1 MSDLKGLSKPNKLA
15 KIFAESRRGSALLLP
30 SKGRLQI
37 TRRSPLIPI
46 FLIVAVDVLGLT
58 IILPLLPFYAEKMG
72 ASATQVGLLV
82 SVYSLCQLFSGPLL
96 GRLSDRTGRKPLLL
110 LSQAGTFIGFLV
122 LAYAGS
128 LWIVFLARIID
139 GLTAGNIS
147 LAQAYISDVTEP
159 EKRTGSFAL
168 IGIAFGLG
176 FLIGPAISG
185 FLAQYSYQY
194 PIFAAA
200 ALSATS
206 ILATATLLPGTK
218 PEAGGDGRKLSVLDW
233 GNYAQFFRRP
243 ELGPLLWQFAVFMM
257 AFSLFISGFALFAE
271 RRFSFGPKQVGYVY
285 GYIGLLGVI
294 LQGGLIGRL
303 SGKFGDSKLVQWGF
317 LLATIG
323 YAALAFTFRIPA
335 LLVVSAISSIGS
347 GALRPALTSL
357 ITQRSKR
364 TEQGTVLGLT
374 QSLNSVSSILAPAL
388 GGMLI
393 NMHLLSTWA
402 CVTAGFCAAGLLLQR
417 SANLAE
423 SQPSVQ
429 RHPVRP

>member
-1 MSDLKGLSKPNKLA
+1 M
-15 KIFAESRRGSALLLP
+15 
-30 SKGRLQI
+30 
-37 TRRSPLIPI
+37 
-46 FLIVAVDVLGLT
+46 DVLGLT

-72 ASATQVGLLV
+72 ASAMQVGLLV

-128 LWIVFLARIID
+128 LWVVFLARIID

-185 FLAQYSYQY
+185 FLSQYSYQY

-206 ILATATLLPGTK
+206 ILATTFLLPGTK
-218 PEAGGDGRKLSVLDW
+218 SEAGGEGRKLSVLDW
-233 GNYAQFFRRP
+233 GNYVAFFRRP
-243 ELGPLLWQFAVFMM
+243 ELGPLLWQFATFMM
-257 AFSLFISGFALFAE
+257 AFSFFISGFALFAE
-271 RRFSFGPKQVGYVY
+271 RRFVWDGQPFGPKQVGYVY
-285 GYIGLLGVI
+285 GYIGFLGI
-294 LQGGLIGRL
+294 LLQGGLIGRL
-303 SGKFGDSKLVQWGF
+303 SNKFGDSALVQWGF
-317 LLATIG
+317 LLATLG
-323 YAALAFTFRIPA
+323 YMALAFTFHVPGL
-335 LLVVSAISSIGS
+335 LLVSAVASMGS

-357 ITQRSKR
+357 ITQRSHR

-402 CVTAGFCAAGLLLQR
+402 CVTAGFCATGLLLQR
-417 SANLAE
+417 SAAAGGSL
-423 SQPSVQ
+423 VQ
-429 RHPVRP
+429 RQPVRP

>member
-1 MSDLKGLSKPNKLA
+1 
-15 KIFAESRRGSALLLP
+15 LP
-30 SKGRLQI
+30 L

-46 FLIVAVDVLGLT
+46 FLIVAVDILGLT
-58 IILPLLPFYAEKMG
+58 IILPLLPFYAERMG

-82 SVYSLCQLFSGPLL
+82 SVYALCQLVSGPLL

-110 LSQAGTFIGFLV
+110 LSQLGTFIGFLV
-122 LAYAGS
+122 LAYAPS
-128 LWIVFLARIID
+128 LWVVFLSRVID
-139 GLTAGNIS
+139 GSTAGNIS

-159 EKRTGSFAL
+159 EKRTGAFAL

-206 ILATATLLPGTK
+206 ILATATLLPSTT
-218 PEAGGDGRKLSVLDW
+218 PAGVSDGRRLSVLDW
-233 GNYAQFFRRP
+233 GSYVQFFKRS
-243 ELGPLLWQFAVFMM
+243 ELGPLLWQFAAFMM
-257 AFSLFISGFALFAE
+257 AFACFISGFALFAE

-285 GYIGLLGVI
+285 AYVGFLGII

-303 SGKFGDSKLVQWGF
+303 SRRFGDLPLVQWGF
-317 LLATIG
+317 VLATIG
-323 YAALAFTFRIPA
+323 YAALAFIFRIPA
-335 LLVVSAISSIGS
+335 LLAVSAISSMGT

-357 ITQRSKR
+357 ITQRTKR

-374 QSLNSVSSILAPAL
+374 QSLNSVASIIAPAMA
-388 GGMLI
+388 GMLI
-393 NMHLLSTWA
+393 NVQLLSTWA
-402 CVTAGFCAAGLLLQR
+402 FVMAGFCAAGLLLQR
-417 SANLAE
+417 QAVAGGTE
-423 SQPSVQ
+423 
-429 RHPVRP
+429 RPR